1 MSKIVGSSLLITDD
15 SKLIIKVDTY
25 ASKGTVAMLQ
35 EVERSGISWAVWN
48 NIKNRL
54 CHNYV
59 ATIANPY

>member
-15 SKLIIKVDTY
+15 SKLKVDTY

-35 EVERSGISWAVWN
+35 EVEKSGISWAVWHN
-48 NIKNRL
+48 VKNRI

-59 ATIANPY
+59 AAIANPY